1 LKHYD
6 FDRSDLAMAIIK
18 PFAAI
23 RPAQEYAEK
32 MISVPYDVINRNE
45 AKKLAEGNEYS
56 FLHISRSEIDLPDH
70 IDQYDPLVYEKA
82 RNNIDTFLSKGILIR
97 DEKPMLYIYRQTM
110 GKQVQTGI
118 VACVSIDDYLN
129 NAIRKHEL
137 TRVEKEKDRIN
148 HFDTCNANTEPVFL
162 TYRDR
167 YDIRSMIDAWIKSY
181 DPVYDIKTADGVDHT
196 LWTVDNETTIKSL
209 VNLFDDI
216 SSLYIADGHHRS
228 ASAVN
233 VGLKRRKENPNYTGD
248 EEFNYFLAVI
258 FPDKDLN
265 ILDYNR
271 IVKDLNGLT
280 PDEFLS
286 KISLIYDIEI
296 RKDRYKPEGKHIIS
310 MYLDGRW
317 YKLVAKENIIPE
329 DPVKRL
335 DVSILQETILS
346 PILGIN
352 DPRTDNRISFVGG
365 IRGLEELEARVDKK
379 TSTVAFALYPVDIE
393 DLLTISDEGKIMP
406 PKSTW
411 FEPKLGSGLFIHQL

>member
-1 LKHYD
+1 
-6 FDRSDLAMAIIK
+6 
-18 PFAAI
+18 
-23 RPAQEYAEK
+23 
-32 MISVPYDVINRNE
+32 YDVIDRNE
-45 AKKLAEGNEYS
+45 AKKIAEGNEYS

-70 IDQYDPLVYEKA
+70 LDQYDPLVYEKA

-97 DEKPMLYIYRQTM
+97 DEKPMLYIYRQTT
-110 GKQVQTGI
+110 GKQAQTGI

-129 NAIRKHEL
+129 NVIKKHEL

-148 HFDTCNANTEPVFL
+148 HFDICNANTEPVFL
-162 TYRDR
+162 TNRDR

-181 DPVYDIKTADGVDHT
+181 DPVYDIKTADGVNHT
-196 LWTVDNETTIKSL
+196 LWIVDNETTIKSL
-209 VNLFDDI
+209 VNLFEDI

-258 FPDKDLN
+258 FPDKDLI

-271 IVKDLNGLT
+271 LVKDLKGLS
-280 PDEFLS
+280 PDQILS
-286 KISLIYDIEI
+286 KISLMYDIEKI
-296 RKDRYKPEGKHIIS
+296 KDGPYRPERKHILS
-310 MYLDGRW
+310 MYLGGSW
-317 YKLVAKENIIPE
+317 YKLVAKQSIIPD

-335 DVSILQETILS
+335 DVSILQDTILS
-346 PILGIN
+346 PILGID

-365 IRGLEELEARVDKK
+365 SKGLEELESLVDEDMAD
-379 TSTVAFALYPVDIE
+379 VAFALYPVDIE

-411 FEPKLGSGLFIHQL
+411 FEPKLGSGLFMHELV